1 MYWQGE
7 VVAFLRRCKD
17 AGWAFDESWQAAMK
31 RHPPRGA
38 GMGQRQLSLE
48 DDGEP
53 TLVDFLERVCR
64 DAWYGQRQEQ
74 ARLSPDLLERSE
86 ARTASHAS
94 L

>member
-1 MYWQGE
+1 
-7 VVAFLRRCKD
+7 
-17 AGWAFDESWQAAMK
+17 
-31 RHPPRGA
+31 
-38 GMGQRQLSLE
+38 MGQRQLSLE